1 VPNRIVKHLDEQKII
16 LHVIISSSSKHSKCT
31 LYKREF
37 ILVNIWTLT
46 TELFQY
52 TKTKILMQ
60 IRDKTIITEIINY
73 LNRVDQIEKYISHII
88 VHVSIINITF
98 GVLYTRV
105 MMWLLYTTK
114 DDWK

>member
-1 VPNRIVKHLDEQKII
+1 VPNRIVKHLDKQKII
-16 LHVIISSSSKHSKCT
+16 LHVIIISSSSKHSKCT

-52 TKTKILMQ
+52 AKILMQ

-73 LNRVDQIEKYISHII
+73 LNRVD
-88 VHVSIINITF
+88 
-98 GVLYTRV
+98 
-105 MMWLLYTTK
+105 
-114 DDWK
+114 